1 MINKN
6 VSRVKFSER
15 FKNIIDSYN
24 AGGTENEDYY
34 EKLLELMEDLKK
46 ENVRSDDLGLTEEEL
61 EIYDLLI
68 KGKKLTKAEEKA
80 VILSAKNLYLKLMQD
95 KQDLFVVDWYKDEQP
110 KARVLSAIENIL
122 NEDLPESYDKEVFKS
137 KSMLLLDHFI
147 DMTVQGYGWLRKA
160 A

>member
-1 MINKN
+1 
-6 VSRVKFSER
+6 
-15 FKNIIDSYN
+15 
-24 AGGTENEDYY
+24 
-34 EKLLELMEDLKK
+34 
-46 ENVRSDDLGLTEEEL
+46 
-61 EIYDLLI
+61 
-68 KGKKLTKAEEKA
+68 
-80 VILSAKNLYLKLMQD
+80 MQD

-147 DMTVQGYGWLRKA
+147 DMTVQGYGWLGKA